1 MKIDYSILTNSK
13 MLIKVGE
20 KEMYITGEGT
30 TIPSFY
36 ADIKSM
42 KKWEEPYENEMVTV
56 KVTNEI
62 IDYITKE
69 SEKRGIPVIFD

>member
-1 MKIDYSILTNSK
+1 MKIDYSIITSSK
-13 MLIKVGE
+13 MLVEIGKR
-20 KEMYITGEGT
+20 KMYITGEGT
-30 TIPSFY
+30 IIPSFY
-36 ADIKSM
+36 TDIKSM

-56 KVTNEI
+56 EVTNEI